1 MLPANHIIFMR
12 IFSQPIKSFIMTFL
26 RNTILA
32 LVAVLFLTAPARA
45 DEGMWLPIY
54 LHVIKGDMDRL
65 GARLTPDD
73 IYNINRSS
81 IKDAIVQMGNFCT
94 GEIVSREGLVF
105 TNHHCGYDAI
115 AGLSDVGSNLL
126 DGGFWAKTRNDELP
140 VDGLTMKILVRM
152 EDITA
157 RMNDLEDEGEDEF
170 IKQLQEEAS
179 EDGRYEAEVVD
190 MFYGTEH
197 YLMVYEVFTDIR
209 LVGAPPSSIGKFG
222 GDTDNWMWPRHT
234 GDFSVFR
241 IYAGTNNAPAPY
253 SPDNKPYVPKHT
265 LPISL
270 QGYDEGSFAFI
281 MGFPGTTDRQ
291 LTSDGARKTVTHDY
305 PQYVKILE
313 QRLAIMK
320 RHMDMDEK
328 VRIAL
333 ASDHASLANSHKYF
347 KGVVERSQKS
357 DFIVQKQE
365 FEGMF
370 KEWATH
376 TEERNDVYGD
386 VVENLAALYS
396 KNMDNSTLVNYLN
409 MAGFGPEFVTYGF
422 NYFAL
427 GRRASDD
434 EALKNNPALLDG
446 IRASSEAHFDNYNA
460 AMDREMLVAMS
471 RLIYTDMPENLRPDV
486 FSKEP
491 FSKLKDKKKADRF
504 EQYADLVFKK
514 SILANPK
521 AEAKWLKKPSMK
533 KLENDPGYQYVMGM
547 INLYI
552 GNMFPIEMANMQEAE
567 LMGSYI
573 TGMREM
579 QPERRFYPEA
589 NSTLR
594 FTYGTVKPYPDDF
607 GDEYEFY
614 TLGSQILEKY
624 IPGDEEF
631 DVPAE
636 LLKLIRNK
644 DYGRYGNDGDI
655 VVNFITNNDITG
667 GNSGSP
673 VMNADGHLIGIAFDG
688 NWESMLSDLYFD
700 DTVTRTISVDIRYVL
715 FVIDKVYGASHL
727 LEEMEI
733 VE

>member
-1 MLPANHIIFMR
+1 
-12 IFSQPIKSFIMTFL
+12 MTFF

-32 LVAVLFLTAPARA
+32 LVAVLFMMAPARA

-65 GARLTPDD
+65 GLRLSPDD

-81 IKDAIVQMGNFCT
+81 VKDAIVQMGNFCT
-94 GEIVSREGLVF
+94 GEIVSRQGLVF

-126 DGGFWAKTRNDELP
+126 DGGFWAKNLQDELP
-140 VDGLTMKILVRM
+140 VEGLTMKILVRM
-152 EDITA
+152 EDVTS
-157 RMNDLEDEGEDEF
+157 RFNDADDAGEETDELMEKLE
-170 IKQLQEEAS
+170 EEAS
-179 EDGRYEAEVVD
+179 EGGRYLAEIVD
-190 MFYGTEH
+190 MFYGTEY
-197 YLMVYEVFTDIR
+197 YLMVYEVFSDIR

-241 IYAGTNNAPAPY
+241 IYANADNAPALY
-253 SPDNKPYVPKHT
+253 SPDNKPYTPKHS

-270 QGYDEGSFAFI
+270 QGYDESSFAFI
-281 MGFPGTTDRQ
+281 MGYPGTTDRQ
-291 LTSDGARKTVTHDY
+291 LTSDGATKTVTHDY

-333 ASDHASLANSHKYF
+333 ASDYASLSNSHKYF
-347 KGVVERSQKS
+347 KGVVERSKKS
-357 DFIVQKQE
+357 DFIDQKRA
-365 FEGMF
+365 FEAEF
-370 KEWATH
+370 KEWAARTD
-376 TEERNDVYGD
+376 ERNEDYGG
-386 VVENLAALYS
+386 VVEDLADVYS
-396 KNMDNSTLVNYLN
+396 KNMENSTLVNYLN
-409 MAGFGPEFVTYGF
+409 MAGFGPAFVTYGF

-427 GRRASDD
+427 SRRATNE
-434 EALKNNPALLDG
+434 EALANNPELLDG
-446 IRASSEAHFDNYNA
+446 IRASSEPHFANYNA

-471 RLIYTDMPENLRPDV
+471 RLMYTDMPEKLRPDV

-491 FSKLKDKKKADRF
+491 FTKLKDKKKADRF
-504 EQYADLVFKK
+504 EQYADRIFKK
-514 SILANPK
+514 SILTNQK
-521 AEAKWLKKPSMK
+521 AEAKWLKKPTMK
-533 KLENDPGYQYVMGM
+533 KLEEDLGFQYVMGM
-547 INLYI
+547 LNLYI
-552 GNMFPIEMANMQEAE
+552 GNMFPIEIANMQEE
-567 LMGSYI
+567 TLMGSFI
-573 TGMREM
+573 TGTREM
-579 QPERRFYPEA
+579 QPNRKYYPEA

-594 FTYGTVKPYPDDF
+594 FTYGTVKSYPDDY
-607 GDEYEFY
+607 GDEYEY
-614 TLGSQILEKY
+614 LTYGSQILEKY

-631 DVPAE
+631 DVPE
-636 LLKLIRNK
+636 NLLSLLRKK
-644 DYGRYGNDGDI
+644 DFGRYGNNGDI

-700 DTVTRTISVDIRYVL
+700 DTVTRTISVDVRYVL
-715 FVIDKVYGASHL
+715 FVIDKVAGASYL
-727 LEEMEI
+727 LDEMEI